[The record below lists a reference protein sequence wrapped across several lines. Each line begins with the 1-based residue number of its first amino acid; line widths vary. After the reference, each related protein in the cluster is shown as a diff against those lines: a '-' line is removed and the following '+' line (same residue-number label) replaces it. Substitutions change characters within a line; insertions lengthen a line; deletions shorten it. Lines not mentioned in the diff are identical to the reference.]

1 MAVVKTPQ
9 QSHIGIKVA
18 NGVSASGAAQYRTLR
33 YSNVK
38 PATSDHDMLD
48 VAVNIAGLQG
58 SSGESGSRGC
68 AYFNQEK
75 YTF

>member
-18 NGVSASGAAQYRTLR
+18 NGVSASGAAQYRTMR

-38 PATSDHDMLD
+38 PATPDQDLFD
-48 VAVNIAGLQG
+48 VAMSISGLQSAALAG
-58 SSGESGSRGC
+58 ISRTDDADLANG
-68 AYFNQEK
+68 
-75 YTF
+75 

>member
-18 NGVSASGAAQYRTLR
+18 NGVNASGAAQYRTMR

-38 PATSDHDMLD
+38 PATSDQDLFD
-48 VAVNIAGLQG
+48 VALSISGLQG
-58 SSGESGSRGC
+58 ATLAGISRTDDADLTNG
-68 AYFNQEK
+68 
-75 YTF
+75 